1 MPKVVDHEERRRELA
16 GAVWRVIT
24 RDGVA
29 HVSMRTV
36 AAESGW
42 SSGALRHYFA
52 TRDELLA
59 FACDQVLARVTARIL
74 ALEPHGTPEEMVRTL
89 LLETMPIDPERHT
102 ESSITFAFLVLG
114 LSDPALA
121 AVQRKMLIDMSDLC
135 QSLTR
140 HLLPDASPQ
149 QQLSV
154 ARRLNALVDGL
165 SVHVLAGHLTP
176 AEAVA
181 ELDAHLETVRVS

>member
-59 FACDQVLARVTARIL
+59 FACEQVLTRVTARIT
-74 ALEPHGTPEEMVRTL
+74 ALRPQGTPQEMVRAL
-89 LLETMPIDPERHT
+89 LLETMPVDSERHT
-102 ESSITFAFLVLG
+102 EASITFAFLALG
-114 LSDPALA
+114 LGDPALA
-121 AVQRKMLIDMSDLC
+121 AVQRKILIGMSELC
-135 QSLTR
+135 QNLTR

-149 QQLSV
+149 QQLSA
-154 ARRLNALVDGL
+154 ARRLNAMVDGL

-181 ELDAHLETVRVS
+181 ELDAHLTTVSP